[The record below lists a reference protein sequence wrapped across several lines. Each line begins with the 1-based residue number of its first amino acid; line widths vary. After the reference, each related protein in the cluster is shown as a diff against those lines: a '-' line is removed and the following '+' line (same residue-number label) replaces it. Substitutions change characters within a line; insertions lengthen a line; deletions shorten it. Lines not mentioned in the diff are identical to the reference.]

1 MQDVKD
7 TSDPRASN
15 KPGGEQQQQQAGG
28 PPQPPQ
34 PNPGPSRQQALPY
47 GIVGAGL
54 KEVTRRVPED
64 EPPPLPE
71 NAKLKSI
78 GKPVSRLDGIEKVT
92 GKARYTFDVQL
103 PGMLWAK
110 WVAAPYPHA
119 RIKSIDT
126 SAAERYPGV
135 RAIHI
140 PERILSAAQLRDPKA
155 EQGNRYPTIRYAGQP
170 VAAVA
175 ADTARAAEAAAKL
188 IKVEYE
194 PLPHVSQLEEAMKEN
209 APRVFPGPTE
219 QPATAGGGG
228 APPGLPQ
235 KGNVRG
241 PDNKPRGI
249 GPRGDVNKGLSESEV
264 VIEAEYRT
272 QVQTHVPME
281 PHGLVAD
288 WKDDGLTLYA
298 STQFVTSVREDA
310 AEIFEL
316 PKSKVRVISDFTGG
330 GFGAKY
336 GIGNYGLLAIHLSR
350 KAGAPV
356 RMILDRREEH
366 VSGGNRPNSIQR
378 LKLGAKRDGSL
389 VALQVQAY
397 GTGGVAGGAG
407 VGFCHSTLYECPNV
421 LVEQYDVFTNAGP
434 CAAFRAPGQAQG
446 IFALEQTI
454 DELAERLKLDPL
466 ALRGKLDVSGTDDC
480 LARAHERKVGAER
493 AGWSKRRAA
502 GSDKGPIKRGL
513 GFAQSQWV
521 YLVQPSSAC
530 EVRVSG
536 DGSVEAFSSTQDIGT
551 GTRTILA
558 QVVAEEFG
566 LRAEDIGS
574 HIGDS
579 RYPMGPASGGSRVTS
594 SLTPAARNAAYRCAR
609 ELAARLA
616 PVFKANAE
624 DIVFADGKVMVK
636 GKAGTAMPFR
646 EAVKKAGFEEISQRA
661 ERRDDYEGYL
671 FKTPD
676 MALSRHGIGGVQF
689 AEVAVDTETGIV
701 KVERVVAVHDCGRP
715 INPKLTESQIYGGVI
730 QGVSYALYE
739 ERHLDA
745 ASGQQLNANVD
756 QYKILGSR
764 ETPKIEVILLE
775 QLGAQSSTDARGVAE
790 PANVATAAAVANAF
804 YNATGKRIRTLP
816 MTPANV
822 LAALRG

>member
-1 MQDVKD
+1 MQGVKD
-7 TSDPRASN
+7 TSDTRASN
-15 KPGGEQQQQQAGG
+15 KPSDGQKEQAGG
-28 PPQPPQ
+28 PQKPPT

-47 GIVGAGL
+47 GIVGADL
-54 KEVTRRVPED
+54 KEVTRRVPLD

-92 GKARYTFDVQL
+92 GRARYTFDIQL
-103 PGMLWAK
+103 PGMLWGAR
-110 WVAAPYPHA
+110 VVSSQPHA

-135 RAIHI
+135 RAIHVL
-140 PERILSAAQLRDPKA
+140 ERVLATAKLRDANA
-155 EQGNRYPTIRYAGQP
+155 EKGNRYPTIRYAGQP
-170 VAAVA
+170 IAAVA
-175 ADTARAAEAAAKL
+175 ADSPRAAEAAVKL

-194 PLPHVSQLEEAMKEN
+194 PLPHVTELEEAMKEN

-241 PDNKPRGI
+241 PDTKPRGV
-249 GPRGDVNKGLSESEV
+249 GPRGDVAKGLRESDV
-264 VIEAEYRT
+264 VIEAEFRT

-288 WKDDGLTLYA
+288 WRDDGLTLYA
-298 STQFVTSVREDA
+298 STQYVGSVREEA
-310 AEIFEL
+310 AEHFDL

-350 KAGAPV
+350 KARLPV
-356 RMILDRREEH
+356 RMVLDRREEH

-389 VALQVQAY
+389 VALQLQAY
-397 GTGGVAGGAG
+397 GSGGVAGGAG
-407 VGFCHSTLYECPNV
+407 VGFCHATLYSCPNV
-421 LVEQYDVFTNAGP
+421 QVEQFDVFTNAGP
-434 CAAFRAPGQAQG
+434 CAAFRAPGQVQG
-446 IFALEQTI
+446 IFGLEQAI
-454 DELAERLKLDPL
+454 DELAEKIGMDPL
-466 ALRGKLDVSGTDDC
+466 ALRGKIDVSGTDDC
-480 LARAHERKVGAER
+480 VARAQERKVGAER
-493 AGWSKRRAA
+493 FGWNKRRPA
-502 GSDKGPIKRGL
+502 GSDKGPIKRGV
-513 GFAQSQWV
+513 GFAQSQWL
-521 YLVQPSSAC
+521 YLVHRHTAC
-530 EVRVSG
+530 EVRVTG
-536 DGSVEAFSSTQDIGT
+536 DGSVEAFSATQDIGT

-566 LRAEDIGS
+566 LRPEEIGS
-574 HIGDS
+574 YVGDT
-579 RYPMGPASGGSRVTS
+579 RYPTGPASGGSRVTS

-609 ELAARLA
+609 DLAARLA
-616 PVFKANAE
+616 PILQANAD
-624 DIVFADGKVMVK
+624 DIVFADSKVMVK
-636 GKAGTAMPFR
+636 GKASSAMPFR
-646 EAVKKAGFEEISQRA
+646 EAVKKARFQEISHRA
-661 ERRDDYEGYL
+661 ERRDDYDGYMMQTDEMSIS
-671 FKTPD
+671 K
-676 MALSRHGIGGVQF
+676 HGIGGVQF
-689 AEVAVDTETGIV
+689 AEVSVDTETGIV
-701 KVERVVAVHDCGRP
+701 KVERLVAVHDCGRP

-739 ERHLDA
+739 ERHLDPG
-745 ASGQQLNANVD
+745 SGQQLNANVD
-756 QYKILGSR
+756 QYKIVGSR
-764 ETPKIEVILLE
+764 EVPNIEVILLE

-822 LAALRG
+822 LAALRA

>member
-7 TSDPRASN
+7 TTDPRASN
-15 KPGGEQQQQQAGG
+15 KPSGER
-28 PPQPPQ
+28 PSPT

-47 GIVGAGL
+47 GIVGEGL

-78 GKPVSRLDGIEKVT
+78 GKPVSRLDGVEKVT

-103 PGMLWAK
+103 PGMLWGR
-110 WVAAPYPHA
+110 WVTAPLPHA

-126 SAAERYPGV
+126 SEAERYPGV

-140 PERILSAAQLRDPKA
+140 LERLLSSAQLRDPKA
-155 EQGNRYPTIRYAGQP
+155 EQGNRYPTVRYAGQP
-170 VAAVA
+170 IAAVA
-175 ADTARAAEAAAKL
+175 AHTPRAAEAAAKL

-194 PLPHVSQLEEAMKEN
+194 PIPHVCQLEEAMKEN

-235 KGNVRG
+235 RGNVRG
-241 PDNKPRGI
+241 PDSKPLGTP
-249 GPRGDVNKGLSESEV
+249 GARGDVGKGLRESDV
-264 VIEAEYRT
+264 VVEAEYRT

-288 WKDDGLTLYA
+288 WRDEVLTLYA
-298 STQFVTSVREDA
+298 STQFVNSVREEA
-310 AEIFEL
+310 AEHFDL

-336 GIGNYGLLAIHLSR
+336 GIGNYGLMAIHLSR
-350 KAGAPV
+350 KAQAPV
-356 RMILDRREEH
+356 RMILDRRDEH

-378 LKLGAKRDGSL
+378 LKLGAKKDGTL
-389 VALQVQAY
+389 VALQLHSY
-397 GTGGVAGGAG
+397 GTGGIAGGAG
-407 VGFCHSTLYECPNV
+407 VGFCHATLYNCPNV

-434 CAAFRAPGQAQG
+434 CAAFRAPGQVQG
-446 IFALEQTI
+446 IFGLEQSM
-454 DELAERLKLDPL
+454 DELAEKIGMDPL
-466 ALRGKLDVSGTDDC
+466 ALRAKIDISGTDDC
-480 LARAHERKVGAER
+480 LARAHERRVGAER
-493 AGWSKRRAA
+493 IGWSKRRPA
-502 GSDKGPIKRGL
+502 GADKGPIKRGI
-513 GFAQSQWV
+513 GFAQSQWA
-521 YLVQPSSAC
+521 YLVQPSTMC

-566 LRAEDIGS
+566 LRPEEIGA

-609 ELAARLA
+609 DLASRLA
-616 PVFKANAE
+616 PLLKANADE
-624 DIVFADGKVMVK
+624 IVFADGKVMVK
-636 GKAGTAMPFR
+636 GKAGSAMPFR
-646 EAVKKAGFEEISQRA
+646 EAVKKAGFAEISQQA
-661 ERRDDYEGYL
+661 GRRDDYEGYVMS
-671 FKTPD
+671 TPD
-676 MALSRHGIGGVQF
+676 FALSRHGIGGVQF

-715 INPKLTESQIYGGVI
+715 INPKLTESQIYGGVT

-745 ASGQQLNANVD
+745 ASGHQLNANVD
-756 QYKILGSR
+756 QYKIVGSR
-764 ETPKIEVILLE
+764 EVPKIEVIVLE

>member
-7 TSDPRASN
+7 TTDSRASN
-15 KPGGEQQQQQAGG
+15 KPAGEQ
-28 PPQPPQ
+28 PTP

-47 GIVGAGL
+47 GIVGEGL
-54 KEVTRRVPED
+54 KEVTRRVPLD

-78 GKPVSRLDGIEKVT
+78 GKPVSRLDGVEKVT
-92 GKARYTFDVQL
+92 GRARYTFDVRL
-103 PGMLWAK
+103 PGMLWARR
-110 WVAAPYPHA
+110 VVSPLPHA

-135 RAIHI
+135 RAVHVL
-140 PERILSAAQLRDPKA
+140 ERLLASAQLRDPKA
-155 EQGNRYPTIRYAGQP
+155 EQGNRYPTVRYAGQP
-170 VAAVA
+170 IAAVA
-175 ADTARAAEAAAKL
+175 ADNPRAAEAAAKL

-194 PLPHVSQLEEAMKEN
+194 PLPHVTELEEAMKEN

-241 PDNKPRGI
+241 PDTKPRGV
-249 GPRGDVNKGLSESEV
+249 GPRGDVAKGLRESDV

-288 WKDDGLTLYA
+288 WRDEGLTLYA
-298 STQFVTSVREDA
+298 STQFVSSVREEA
-310 AEIFEL
+310 AEHFEL

-356 RMILDRREEH
+356 RMMLDRREEH

-378 LKLGAKRDGSL
+378 LKLGARRDGTL

-397 GTGGVAGGAG
+397 GSGGVAGGAG
-407 VGFCHSTLYECPNV
+407 VGFCHSTLYDCPNV
-421 LVEQYDVFTNAGP
+421 LVEQHDVFTNAGP
-434 CAAFRAPGQAQG
+434 CAAFRAPGQVQG

-454 DELAERLKLDPL
+454 DELAERIAMDPL
-466 ALRGKLDVSGTDDC
+466 ALRGKIDIAGTDDC
-480 LARAHERKVGAER
+480 VARAHERRVGAER
-493 AGWSKRRAA
+493 VGWSKRRPA
-502 GSDKGPIKRGL
+502 GADKGPIKRGL
-513 GFAQSQWV
+513 GFAQSQWL
-521 YLVQPSSAC
+521 YLVQPHSAC
-530 EVRVSG
+530 EVRVTG

-566 LRAEDIGS
+566 LRAEEIGS

-579 RYPMGPASGGSRVTS
+579 HYPMGPASGGSRVTS

-609 ELAARLA
+609 ELASRLA
-616 PVFKANAE
+616 PLFKAGADE
-624 DIVFADGKVMVK
+624 LVFAEGKVMVK
-636 GKAGTAMPFR
+636 GKPASAMPFR
-646 EAVKKAGFEEISQRA
+646 EAVKKAGFKEISHRA
-661 ERRDDYEGYL
+661 ERRDDYEGYM
-671 FKTPD
+671 FVTPD
-676 MALSRHGIGGVQF
+676 MAISRHGIGGVQF
-689 AEVAVDTETGIV
+689 AEVEVDTETGIV

-745 ASGQQLNANVD
+745 ASGHQLNANVD
-756 QYKILGSR
+756 QYKIVGSR
-764 ETPKIEVILLE
+764 EVPRIEVILLE

-790 PANVATAAAVANAF
+790 PSNVATAAAVANAF

-822 LAALRG
+822 LAALRA

>member
-7 TSDPRASN
+7 TTGTQAPS
-15 KPGGEQQQQQAGG
+15 KPAEGGKQAAG
-28 PPQPPQ
+28 PQKPPP
-34 PNPGPSRQQALPY
+34 PNPGPARQQVMAY
-47 GIVGAGL
+47 GIVGEGL
-54 KEVTRRVPED
+54 KQVTRRVPED

-78 GKPVSRLDGIEKVT
+78 GKPISRLDGVEKVT
-92 GKARYTFDVQL
+92 GRARYTFDIQL
-103 PGMLWAK
+103 PGMLWGQRLLS
-110 WVAAPYPHA
+110 PYPHA

-140 PERILSAAQLRDPKA
+140 MERVFSAARLRDPKA
-155 EQGNRYPTIRYAGQP
+155 EQGSRYPTIRYAGQP
-170 VAAVA
+170 IVGVA
-175 ADTARAAEAAAKL
+175 ADSPRAAEAAVRL

-194 PLPHVSQLEEAMKEN
+194 RLPHVSGLEDAMKED

-219 QPATAGGGG
+219 QASTAGGGG

-241 PDNKPRGI
+241 PDTKPRGV
-249 GPRGDVNKGLSESEV
+249 GPRGDVEKGFRESDV
-264 VIEAEYRT
+264 VVETEFRT

-288 WKDDGLTLYA
+288 WKDDVLTLYA
-298 STQFVTSVREDA
+298 STQHVGSVRDEA
-310 AEIFEL
+310 AEYFDL
-316 PKSKVRVISDFTGG
+316 PKSRVRVLSDFTGG

-336 GIGNYGLLAIHLSR
+336 GIGSFGLLAIHLSR

-356 RMILDRREEH
+356 RMVLDRRDEH
-366 VSGGNRPNSIQR
+366 VSGGNRPSSIQR
-378 LKLGAKRDGSL
+378 LKLGAKRDGTL
-389 VALQVQAY
+389 VALQVQAH

-421 LVEQYDVFTNAGP
+421 KVEQYDVFTNAGP
-434 CAAFRAPGQAQG
+434 CAAFRAPGQVQG
-446 IFALEQTI
+446 IFALEQAV
-454 DELAERLKLDPL
+454 DELAEKLGMDPI
-466 ALRGKLDVSGTDDC
+466 ALRTKIDVSGTDDS
-480 LARAHERKVGAER
+480 LARAYERRMGADR
-493 AGWSKRRAA
+493 FGWSKRRPA
-502 GSDKGPIKRGL
+502 GSDKGPIKRGM
-513 GFAQSQWV
+513 GFAQSQWI
-521 YLVQPSSAC
+521 YLVHRNTAC
-530 EVRVSG
+530 EVRVTG
-536 DGSVEAFSSTQDIGT
+536 DGSVEAFNATQDIGT

-566 LRAEDIGS
+566 LRPEQIGA
-574 HIGDS
+574 HVGDS

-594 SLTPAARNAAYRCAR
+594 SLTPAARNAAHRCVR
-609 ELAARLA
+609 DLASRLA
-616 PVFKANAE
+616 PHFQASAD
-624 DIVFADGKVMVK
+624 DIVFADGKVLVK
-636 GKAGTAMPFR
+636 GKPATAIPFK
-646 EAVKKAGFEEISQRA
+646 EAVKKAGVVELSHRA
-661 ERRDDYEGYL
+661 ERRDDYEGYMMV
-671 FKTPD
+671 TPEISI
-676 MALSRHGIGGVQF
+676 SRHGIGGVQF
-689 AEVAVDTETGIV
+689 AEVEVDTETGIV

-739 ERHLDA
+739 ERHLDL
-745 ASGQQLNANVD
+745 ASGHQLNANVD
-756 QYKILGSR
+756 QYKIVGSR
-764 ETPKIEVILLE
+764 EVPGIEVILLE

-822 LAALRG
+822 LAALRA

>member
-7 TSDPRASN
+7 TTGTQSSHKPASGQQEQTPGPQ
-15 KPGGEQQQQQAGG
+15 KPPA
-28 PPQPPQ
+28 
-34 PNPGPSRQQALPY
+34 PNPGPARQQAVPY
-47 GIVGAGL
+47 GIVGQGL
-54 KEVTRRVPED
+54 KEVTRRVPLD

-78 GKPVSRLDGIEKVT
+78 GKPVTRLDAVEKVT

-110 WVAAPYPHA
+110 WVASPLPHA
-119 RIKSIDT
+119 RIKSVDT
-126 SAAERYPGV
+126 SAAERAPGV
-135 RAIHI
+135 RAVHVL
-140 PERILSAAQLRDPKA
+140 ERLLSTAKLRDPKA
-155 EQGNRYPTIRYAGQP
+155 EQSQRYPTIRYAGQP
-170 VAAVA
+170 IAAVA
-175 ADTARAAEAAAKL
+175 ADTPRAAEAAAKL
-188 IKVEYE
+188 IRVEYE
-194 PLPHVSQLEEAMKEN
+194 PLPHVTEIEAAMKEN

-241 PDNKPRGI
+241 PDTKPRGM
-249 GPRGDVNKGLSESEV
+249 GPRGDVEQGFRESDV
-264 VIEAEYRT
+264 IIEAEFRT

-288 WKDDGLTLYA
+288 WRDEGLTLYA
-298 STQFVTSVREDA
+298 STQYVGSVRDEA
-310 AEIFEL
+310 AENFDL
-316 PKSKVRVISDFTGG
+316 PKNKVRVICDFTGG

-350 KAGAPV
+350 KARLPV
-356 RMILDRREEH
+356 RMMLDRREEH

-389 VALQVQAY
+389 TALQLQAH
-397 GTGGVAGGAG
+397 GSGGVAGGAG
-407 VGFCHSTLYECPNV
+407 VGFAHSTLYACPNV
-421 LVEQYDVFTNAGP
+421 RVEQYDVFTNAGP
-434 CAAFRAPGQAQG
+434 CAAFRAPGQVQG
-446 IFALEQTI
+446 IFSLEQAI
-454 DELAERLKLDPL
+454 DELAERIGMDPL
-466 ALRGKLDVSGTDDC
+466 ALRSKIDVSGTDDS
-480 LARAHERKVGAER
+480 LARAQERRIGAER
-493 AGWSKRRAA
+493 FGWNKRRPA
-502 GSDKGPIKRGL
+502 GSDKGPIKRGI
-513 GFAQSQWV
+513 GFAQSQWL
-521 YLVQPSSAC
+521 YLVHLNTAC

-551 GTRTILA
+551 GTRTVLA

-566 LRAEDIGS
+566 LRPEDIGARV
-574 HIGDS
+574 GDS

-609 ELAARLA
+609 ELANRLA
-616 PVFKANAE
+616 RVLEANAE
-624 DIVFADGKVMVK
+624 DIAFADGKVVVK
-636 GKAGTAMPFR
+636 GQASKTLPFR

-661 ERRDDYEGYL
+661 ERRDDYEG
-671 FKTPD
+671 FAASMRD
-676 MALSRHGIGGVQF
+676 MGISKHGIGGVQF

-739 ERHLDA
+739 ERHLDS
-745 ASGQQLNANVD
+745 ASGLQLNANVD
-756 QYKILGSR
+756 QYKIVGSR
-764 ETPKIEVILLE
+764 EVPQIEVHLLE
-775 QLGAQSSTDARGVAE
+775 QLGGQSSTDARGVAE

-822 LAALRG
+822 LAALRA

>member
-7 TSDPRASN
+7 TTGSGGNSNPSGVKKDP
-15 KPGGEQQQQQAGG
+15 QGG
-28 PPQPPQ
+28 PPQPPA

-47 GIVGAGL
+47 GIVGEGL
-54 KEVTRRVPED
+54 KEVTRRVPLD

-78 GKPVSRLDGIEKVT
+78 GKPVSRLDGVEKVT
-92 GKARYTFDVQL
+92 GRARYTFDVRL
-103 PGMLWAK
+103 PGMLWARR
-110 WVAAPYPHA
+110 VVSPLPHA

-140 PERILSAAQLRDPKA
+140 LERLLASARLRDPKA
-155 EQGNRYPTIRYAGQP
+155 EQDNRYPTIRYAGQP
-170 VAAVA
+170 IAAVA
-175 ADTARAAEAAAKL
+175 ADNPRAAEAAAKL

-194 PLPHVSQLEEAMKEN
+194 PLPHVTELEEAMKEN

-241 PDNKPRGI
+241 PDTKPRGV
-249 GPRGDVNKGLSESEV
+249 GPRGDVAKGLRESDV

-288 WKDDGLTLYA
+288 WRDEGLTIYA
-298 STQFVTSVREDA
+298 STQFVSSVRDEA
-310 AEIFEL
+310 AELFEL

-350 KAGAPV
+350 KAQAPV
-356 RMILDRREEH
+356 RMMLDRREEH

-378 LKLGAKRDGSL
+378 LKLGAKRDGTL
-389 VALQVQAY
+389 VALQVQSY
-397 GTGGVAGGAG
+397 GSGGVAGGAG
-407 VGFCHSTLYECPNV
+407 VGFCHSTLYDCPNV
-421 LVEQYDVFTNAGP
+421 LVEQHDVFTNAGP
-434 CAAFRAPGQAQG
+434 CAAFRAPGQVQG

-454 DELAERLKLDPL
+454 DELAERIGMDPL
-466 ALRGKLDVSGTDDC
+466 ALRGKIDISGTDDC
-480 LARAHERKVGAER
+480 VARAHERRVGAER
-493 AGWSKRRAA
+493 AGWSKRRPA
-502 GSDKGPIKRGL
+502 GADKGPIKRGL
-513 GFAQSQWV
+513 GVAQSQWV
-521 YLVQPSSAC
+521 YLVQPNSAC

-566 LRAEDIGS
+566 LRPEEIGS

-579 RYPMGPASGGSRVTS
+579 HYPMGPASGGSRVTS

-609 ELAARLA
+609 ELASRLA
-616 PVFKANAE
+616 PVFKVNADE
-624 DIVFADGKVMVK
+624 IVFAEGKVMVK
-636 GKAGTAMPFR
+636 GKASSAMPFR
-646 EAVKKAGFEEISQRA
+646 EAVKKAGFKELSQRA

-671 FKTPD
+671 FATPD

-689 AEVAVDTETGIV
+689 AEVEVDTETGIV

-739 ERHLDA
+739 ERLLDA
-745 ASGQQLNANVD
+745 ASGHQLNANVD
-756 QYKILGSR
+756 QYKIVGSR
-764 ETPKIEVILLE
+764 EVPKIEVILLE

-822 LAALRG
+822 LAALRT

>member
-7 TSDPRASN
+7 TTGTQSH
-15 KPGGEQQQQQAGG
+15 KPADGKQEPAPG
-28 PPQPPQ
+28 PQKPPP
-34 PNPGPSRQQALPY
+34 PNPGPARQQAVPY
-47 GIVGAGL
+47 GIVGQGL
-54 KEVTRRVPED
+54 QEVTRRVPVD

-78 GKPVSRLDGIEKVT
+78 GKPISRLDAVEKVT

-103 PGMLWAK
+103 PGMLWAR
-110 WVAAPYPHA
+110 WVAAPLPHA
-119 RIKSIDT
+119 RIKSVDT
-126 SAAERYPGV
+126 SAAERAPGV
-135 RAIHI
+135 RAVHVL
-140 PERILSAAQLRDPKA
+140 ERLLSTAKLRDAKA
-155 EQGNRYPTIRYAGQP
+155 EQSQRYPTVRYAGQP
-170 VAAVA
+170 IAAVA
-175 ADTARAAEAAAKL
+175 ADSPRAAEAAARL
-188 IKVEYE
+188 IRVEYE
-194 PLPHVSQLEEAMKEN
+194 PLPHVTDMEEAMKES

-241 PDNKPRGI
+241 PDTKPRGV
-249 GPRGDVNKGLSESEV
+249 GPRGDVEQGFRESDI
-264 VIEAEYRT
+264 VIEAEFRT

-288 WKDDGLTLYA
+288 WRDEGLTIYA
-298 STQFVTSVREDA
+298 STQYVGSVRDEA
-310 AEIFEL
+310 AEHFDL
-316 PKSKVRVISDFTGG
+316 PKNKVRVICDFTGG

-350 KAGAPV
+350 KARLPV
-356 RMILDRREEH
+356 RLMLDRREEH

-389 VALQVQAY
+389 SAIQLQAY
-397 GTGGVAGGAG
+397 GSGGVAGGAG
-407 VGFCHSTLYECPNV
+407 VGFAHSTLYACPNV
-421 LVEQYDVFTNAGP
+421 RVEQYDVFTNAGP
-434 CAAFRAPGQAQG
+434 CAAFRAPGQVQG
-446 IFALEQTI
+446 IFGLEQAI
-454 DELAERLKLDPL
+454 DELAERLGMDPL
-466 ALRGKLDVSGTDDC
+466 MLRNKIDVSGTDDS
-480 LARAHERKVGAER
+480 LARAQERRIGAER
-493 AGWSKRRAA
+493 FGWNKRRPA
-502 GSDKGPIKRGL
+502 GSDKGPIKRGI
-513 GFAQSQWV
+513 GFAQSQWL
-521 YLVQPSSAC
+521 YLVHRNTAC

-551 GTRTILA
+551 GTRTVLA

-566 LRAEDIGS
+566 LRPEDIGARV
-574 HIGDS
+574 GDS

-616 PVFKANAE
+616 PVLQANPD
-624 DIVFADGKVMVK
+624 DIVFADGKVTVK
-636 GKAGTAMPFR
+636 GQASKALPFR

-661 ERRDDYEGYL
+661 ERRDDYEG
-671 FKTPD
+671 FAATMRD
-676 MALSRHGIGGVQF
+676 MGISKHGIGGVQF
-689 AEVAVDTETGIV
+689 AEVSVDTETGIV

-745 ASGQQLNANVD
+745 ASGHQLNANVD
-756 QYKILGSR
+756 QYKIVGAR
-764 ETPKIEVILLE
+764 EVPRIEVHLLE
-775 QLGAQSSTDARGVAE
+775 QLGGQSSTDARGVAE

-822 LAALRG
+822 LAALRA

>member
-7 TSDPRASN
+7 TTDSRASN
-15 KPGGEQQQQQAGG
+15 KPGGGKQQEQQGAPQ
-28 PPQPPQ
+28 QPP
-34 PNPGPSRQQALPY
+34 PNPGPSRQQAMPY
-47 GIVGAGL
+47 GIVGAEM
-54 KEVTRRVPED
+54 KEVTRRVPQD
-64 EPPPLPE
+64 EPPPLAE

-92 GKARYTFDVQL
+92 GRARYTFDVQL
-103 PGMLWAK
+103 PGMLWGK
-110 WVAAPYPHA
+110 WVVSTLPHA

-140 PERILSAAQLRDPKA
+140 QERLLSSAQLRDPKG
-155 EQGNRYPTIRYAGQP
+155 EQNTRYPTVRYAGQP
-170 VAAVA
+170 IAAVA
-175 ADTARAAEAAAKL
+175 ADSPRAAEAAAKL

-194 PLPHVSQLEEAMKEN
+194 PLPHVSELEEAMKEN

-241 PDNKPRGI
+241 PDTKPRGI
-249 GPRGDVNKGLSESEV
+249 GPRGDVAQGLRESDV

-281 PHGLVAD
+281 PHGIVAD
-288 WKDDGLTLYA
+288 WKDDELTIYA
-298 STQFVTSVREDA
+298 STQFVSSVREDA
-310 AEIFEL
+310 AELFDL

-350 KAGAPV
+350 KARAPV
-356 RMILDRREEH
+356 RMMLDRREEH
-366 VSGGNRPNSIQR
+366 VSGGNRPNSLQR

-389 VALQVQAY
+389 VALQVQSF
-397 GTGGVAGGAG
+397 GSGGVAGGAG
-407 VGFCHSTLYECPNV
+407 VGFCHSTLYQCPNV
-421 LVEQYDVFTNAGP
+421 LVEQHDVFTNAGP
-434 CAAFRAPGQAQG
+434 CAAFRAPGQVQG

-454 DELAERLKLDPL
+454 DELAEKIGMDPL
-466 ALRGKLDVSGTDDC
+466 ALRGKIDVSDTDDC
-480 LARAHERKVGAER
+480 VARAHERRVGAER
-493 AGWSKRRAA
+493 AGWNKRRPA
-502 GSDKGPIKRGL
+502 GADKGPIKRGI
-513 GFAQSQWV
+513 GFAQSQWL
-521 YLVQPSSAC
+521 YLVQPHSAC

-609 ELAARLA
+609 ELASRLA
-616 PVFKANAE
+616 PVLKANAD

-636 GKAGTAMPFR
+636 GKASSAMPFR
-646 EAVKKAGFEEISQRA
+646 EAVKKAGFEEISHRA
-661 ERRDDYEGYL
+661 ERRDDYEGYV
-671 FKTPD
+671 FTTPD
-676 MALSRHGIGGVQF
+676 MALSKHGIGGVQF

-739 ERHLDA
+739 ERHLDP

-756 QYKILGSR
+756 QYKIVGSR
-764 ETPKIEVILLE
+764 EVPKIEVILLE

>member
-7 TSDPRASN
+7 TTGSGGSSNPSGAS
-15 KPGGEQQQQQAGG
+15 KEQQGGAQQA
-28 PPQPPQ
+28 PP

-47 GIVGAGL
+47 GIVGEGL
-54 KEVTRRVPED
+54 KEVTRRVPLD

-92 GKARYTFDVQL
+92 GRARYTFDVQL
-103 PGMLWAK
+103 PGMLFGRR
-110 WVAAPYPHA
+110 VVSTLPHA

-135 RAIHI
+135 RAVHVL
-140 PERILSAAQLRDPKA
+140 ERLLASAQLRDPKQ

-170 VAAVA
+170 IAAVA
-175 ADTARAAEAAAKL
+175 ADSPRAAEAAAKL

-194 PLPHVSQLEEAMKEN
+194 PLPHVTGLEEAMKEN

-241 PDNKPRGI
+241 PDTKPRGV
-249 GPRGDVNKGLSESEV
+249 GPRGDVAKGLRESDV

-281 PHGLVAD
+281 PHGIVAD
-288 WKDDGLTLYA
+288 WRDEGLTLYA
-298 STQFVTSVREDA
+298 STQYVNSVREEA
-310 AEIFEL
+310 AEHFDL

-350 KAGAPV
+350 KARAPV
-356 RMILDRREEH
+356 RMVLDRREEH
-366 VSGGNRPNSIQR
+366 VSGGNRPNSLQR
-378 LKLGAKRDGSL
+378 LKLGAKRDGTL
-389 VALQVQAY
+389 VALQLQAY
-397 GTGGVAGGAG
+397 GSGGIAGGAG
-407 VGFCHSTLYECPNV
+407 VGFCHATLYECPNV
-421 LVEQYDVFTNAGP
+421 LVEQHDVFTNTGP
-434 CAAFRAPGQAQG
+434 CAAFRAPGQVQG
-446 IFALEQTI
+446 IFGLEQTI
-454 DELAERLKLDPL
+454 DELAEKIGMDPL
-466 ALRGKLDVSGTDDC
+466 ALRGKIDISGTDDA
-480 LARAHERKVGAER
+480 LARAHERRVGAER
-493 AGWSKRRAA
+493 FGWSKRRPA
-502 GSDKGPIKRGL
+502 GSDKGPIKRGM
-513 GFAQSQWV
+513 GFAQSQWL
-521 YLVQPSSAC
+521 YLVQPQTAC

-536 DGSVEAFSSTQDIGT
+536 DGSVEAFSATQDIGT

-566 LRAEDIGS
+566 LRPEEIGS
-574 HIGDS
+574 HVGDS
-579 RYPMGPASGGSRVTS
+579 RYPIGPASGGSRVTS
-594 SLTPAARNAAYRCAR
+594 SLTPAARNAAHRCAR
-609 ELAARLA
+609 ELASRLA
-616 PVFKANAE
+616 PLFKANAE

-636 GKAGTAMPFR
+636 GKTASAMPFR
-646 EAVKKAGFEEISQRA
+646 EAVKKAGFEEISHRA
-661 ERRDDYEGYL
+661 ERRDDYDGYL
-671 FKTPD
+671 MKTPE
-676 MALSRHGIGGVQF
+676 MGVSRHGIGGVQF
-689 AEVAVDTETGIV
+689 AEVEVDTETGIV
-701 KVERVVAVHDCGRP
+701 KVRRVVAVHDCGRP

-730 QGVSYALYE
+730 QGMSYALYE

-745 ASGQQLNANVD
+745 ASGHQLNANVD
-756 QYKILGSR
+756 QYKIVGAR
-764 ETPKIEVILLE
+764 EVPNIEVILLE

-822 LAALRG
+822 LAALRA

>member
-7 TSDPRASN
+7 TADTRASN
-15 KPGGEQQQQQAGG
+15 KPGEGQGEQGG
-28 PPQPPQ
+28 GKSAPPP
-34 PNPGPSRQQALPY
+34 PNPGPSRQQAIPY
-47 GIVGAGL
+47 GIVSEGL
-54 KEVTRRVPED
+54 QQVTRRVPLD

-92 GKARYTFDVQL
+92 GRARYTFDVQL
-103 PGMLWAK
+103 PGMLWGARLNS
-110 WVAAPYPHA
+110 PLPHA

-126 SAAERYPGV
+126 SAAERAPGV
-135 RAIHI
+135 RAVHVL
-140 PERILSAAQLRDPKA
+140 ERLLSTAKLRDPKD
-155 EQGNRYPTIRYAGQP
+155 EKNNRYPTIRYAGQP
-170 VAAVA
+170 LAAVA
-175 ADTARAAEAAAKL
+175 ADSQRAAEAAVKL
-188 IKVEYE
+188 IRVEYE
-194 PLPHVSQLEEAMKEN
+194 PLPHVSELEAAMKED

-228 APPGLPQ
+228 APKGLPQ

-241 PDNKPRGI
+241 PDTKPRGM
-249 GPRGDVNKGLSESEV
+249 GPRGDVDQGLRESEV

-288 WKDDGLTLYA
+288 WREDGLTLHA
-298 STQFVTSVREDA
+298 STQYISSVRDEA
-310 AEIFEL
+310 AEHFEL
-316 PKSKVRVISDFTGG
+316 PKSKVRVICDFTGG

-336 GIGNYGLLAIHLSR
+336 GIGNHGLLAIHLSR
-350 KAGAPV
+350 KARAPV
-356 RMILDRREEH
+356 RMMLDRREEH
-366 VSGGNRPNSIQR
+366 VSGGNRPNSLQR
-378 LKLGAKRDGSL
+378 LKLGARKDGTL
-389 VALQVQAY
+389 VALQLQAH

-421 LVEQYDVFTNAGP
+421 KVEQFDVFTNAGP
-434 CAAFRAPGQAQG
+434 CAAFRAPGQVQG
-446 IFALEQTI
+446 IFGLEQSI
-454 DELAERLKLDPL
+454 DELAEKIGMDPL
-466 ALRGKLDVSGTDDC
+466 ALRGKIDTSGTDDA
-480 LARAHERKVGAER
+480 LARAHERRVGAER
-493 AGWSKRRAA
+493 FGWSKRRPA
-502 GSDKGPIKRGL
+502 GADKGPVKKGI
-513 GFAQSQWV
+513 GFAQSQWL
-521 YLVQPSSAC
+521 YLVQPNTAC

-566 LRAEDIGS
+566 LRPEDIGS
-574 HIGDS
+574 HVGDS

-609 ELAARLA
+609 ELASRLA
-616 PVFKANAE
+616 PHFEANAE
-624 DIVFADGKVMVK
+624 DILFADGKVMVK
-636 GKAGTAMPFR
+636 GKPASALSFR
-646 EAVKKAGFEEISQRA
+646 EAVKKAGIHELSHRA
-661 ERRDDYEGYL
+661 ERRDDYEGYVV
-671 FKTPD
+671 KTAD
-676 MALSRHGIGGVQF
+676 MGISRHGIGGVQF
-689 AEVAVDTETGIV
+689 AEVEVDTETGIV
-701 KVERVVAVHDCGRP
+701 KVQRVVAVHDCGRP

-745 ASGQQLNANVD
+745 ASGHQLNANVD
-756 QYKILGSR
+756 QYKIVGSR
-764 ETPKIEVILLE
+764 EVPRIEVHLIE

-822 LAALRG
+822 LAALRA